1 MRCNICERDQSVAD
15 PTYCCYC
22 GSYMTDAREPEAM
35 TDRLRFWGGE
45 ARILSVLFIDCIGF
59 ESLMDDVAH
68 DEALVIVHECMSHM
82 SGLIHKL
89 GGTSNVITAD
99 SRILGIFG
107 APKAH
112 RDDPLRAARCAWQI
126 RTWWEKKRETMPML
140 KSIDLTIGI
149 NTGRA
154 FFGYVLEKPR
164 FLTVIG
170 DTINT
175 AARLAEMCPRNDILM
190 SETTYSKVSEYVD
203 VDHLGERS
211 IKGKTARIDI
221 YLVKKLK
228 DQPDV
233 PSKQAIPL
241 YGREQEL
248 EQLMDITES
257 ASTKNLKFVVITGQ
271 MGIGKTRLKEAYET
285 RLSESGFYRYFETHC
300 SAEMGSAYYPF
311 KLFLKQYF
319 NLRDNDAKEAIDVR
333 ITDMVVERGLSPLI
347 ARGLKHLFLS
357 DMQRMNHSEMLSI
370 NEEIYSSIK
379 SLIAY
384 ESRNS
389 TFVLVFEEFN
399 KADEMSRYLITYL
412 TSELKNATVVFVLVN
427 APKDI
432 VSRVMVPVTR
442 INLGPLSREATAE
455 LIIHLLKTADERLIE
470 FIYNSSGGNP
480 LFTIEAIRNT
490 RRTKFIAEVDGRWIL
505 QKEQKLPFLDD
516 LYGVVMSTI
525 DSLPAEFRL
534 IVDCASVIGYNFN
547 YLILDGLFPAIN
559 LKERLRYLVE
569 EGYILVAKEGRD
581 PAYVFRHNLMK
592 DAAYTVLPVKKRKE
606 IHHLVATLYEDL
618 YADQLGEY
626 YENVAHHYR
635 SCERYGKAAHY
646 FNLAGDKAKNLY
658 ALDQAM
664 IYYNDVL
671 ALSKEK
677 SAHIGNDIARH
688 ALLHLSDI
696 YEIRGD
702 VDKMEKMAAEGL
714 KHARSAKDV
723 RDAVNFT
730 ERQAVAFLLTNRLS
744 EAEQQLLAGIEQCDE
759 QMTELLSILY
769 TDLGAVY
776 QYTYEYEKS
785 ILNFNLSWNIAR
797 AREYEKGEL
806 LCLIN
811 LAQLHKNLGNYEQAL
826 EYLHYGMNEL
836 IAKDDLRWL
845 TQFTYFSADINYQ
858 LWNLQKARILL
869 HDCHE
874 QADEIGNT
882 EIYIKSALDLAIIY
896 SLDSSPQKTDEY
908 MQRADNKVSFLIRDK
923 LLSEINLKKASIFY
937 NLKEYDRARDFITST
952 VKNVVEK
959 GYREIEYAC
968 YYMMSFIDRDS
979 STEYAEKAL
988 DVAQTIKLPP
998 LVAHALYRMTQVS
1011 ADTQDVERTRY
1022 YGQKALLVFDD
1033 IKFKLKKDNQQFFS
1047 LKPEYSRLLEM

>member
-1 MRCNICERDQSVAD
+1 MRCHVCERELTVAD

-22 GSYMTDAREPEAM
+22 GSHMTAAHGPEVV
-35 TDRLRFWGGE
+35 TDRLQFWGGE
-45 ARILSVLFIDCIGF
+45 ARILSVLFIDCIGV
-59 ESLMDDVAH
+59 ESLMDDIAH
-68 DEALVIVHECMSHM
+68 DEALLIVHECMSYM

-112 RDDPLRAARCAWQI
+112 RDDPLRALRCAWQI
-126 RTWWEKKRETMPML
+126 RTWWEKKRESVTLL

-190 SETTYSKVSEYVD
+190 SETTYSRVSEYVD

-211 IKGKTARIDI
+211 IKGKTAKIDI
-221 YLVKKLK
+221 YLIKELK
-228 DQPDV
+228 EKPDV

-257 ASTKNLKFVVITGQ
+257 ANAGNLKFIIITGQ

-285 RLSESGFYRYFETHC
+285 RLSECGFCHYFETHC
-300 SAEMGSAYYPF
+300 SAEMGSAYFPF

-319 NLRDNDAKEAIDVR
+319 NIRDSDTKEAVDVR
-333 ITDMVVERGLSPLI
+333 ITDMLVERGLSPLI
-347 ARGLKHLFLS
+347 ARGLKHLFIS
-357 DMQRMNHSEMLSI
+357 DMERMNHTEMLSM
-370 NEEIYSSIK
+370 NEEIFSSIK
-379 SLIAY
+379 SLITY
-384 ESRNS
+384 ECKNS
-389 TFVLVFEEFN
+389 TFVLIFEEFN

-412 TSELKNATVVFVLVN
+412 TSELKNEPVVFVLVN

-432 VSRVMVPVTR
+432 VSRIMVPVTR
-442 INLGPLSREATAE
+442 INLGPLSREATAD
-455 LIIHLLKTADERLIE
+455 LALHLLKNADDRLIE
-470 FIYNSSGGNP
+470 FLYNSSGGNP

-490 RRTKFIAEVDGRWIL
+490 KRTKFITQVDGRWVL
-505 QKEQKLPFLDD
+505 HKEQKLPFLDD

-547 YLILDGLFPAIN
+547 YRILEGLFPTMN

-581 PAYVFRHNLMK
+581 PSYIFRHNLMK

-606 IHHLVATLYEDL
+606 IHHLVASLYEDL
-618 YADQLGEY
+618 YADQLAEY
-626 YENVAHHYR
+626 YENVGHHYR
-635 SCERYGKAAHY
+635 SCDRYGKAAHY
-646 FNLAGDKAKNLY
+646 FSLAGDKAKNLY
-658 ALDQAM
+658 ALDQAVK
-664 IYYNDVL
+664 YYNDVIAL
-671 ALSKEK
+671 AKRK
-677 SAHIGNDIARH
+677 TAHIGNDVARH
-688 ALLHLSDI
+688 VLLHLADI
-696 YEIRGD
+696 HEIRGD
-702 VDKMEKMAAEGL
+702 VDKLEKAATEGL
-714 KHARSAKDV
+714 QYAQSAKDV
-723 RDAVNFT
+723 RDTVNFM

-744 EAEQQLLAGIEQCDE
+744 EAEQQFLDGIEQCDE
-759 QMTELLSILY
+759 QMTDLQSVLY
-769 TDLGAVY
+769 SDLGAVY
-776 QYTYEYEKS
+776 QCTYEYEKS
-785 ILNFNLSWNIAR
+785 ILNYNLSWNIAR
-797 AREYEKGEL
+797 AQEYEKGEL

-826 EYLHYGMNEL
+826 EYLNHGINEL
-836 IAKDDLRWL
+836 IAKDNLRWL

-858 LWNLQKARILL
+858 LWNLQKARMLY

-908 MQRADNKVSFLIRDK
+908 IQRADNKVSFLIRDK

-952 VKNVVEK
+952 LKNAVEK
-959 GYREIEYAC
+959 GYREVEYAC
-968 YYMMSFIDRDS
+968 YYMMSFIDGDAS
-979 STEYAEKAL
+979 AEYAEKAL

-998 LVAHALYRMTQVS
+998 LVAHALFRMTEIS
-1011 ADTQDVERTRY
+1011 AEQQDVEKTRY

-1033 IKFKLKKDNQQFFS
+1033 IKFKLKKENQQFFS
-1047 LKPEYSRLLEM
+1047 LKPEYSKLLEM

>member
-1 MRCNICERDQSVAD
+1 MRCQICEKDLSGTDPSYCSLCGAPVTAARD
-15 PTYCCYC
+15 
-22 GSYMTDAREPEAM
+22 PEAV
-35 TDRLRFWGGE
+35 TDRLQFWGGE

-68 DEALVIVHECMSHM
+68 DEALIIVHECMTHM

-126 RTWWEKKRETMPML
+126 RTWWEQKRESMALL
-140 KSIDLTIGI
+140 KTIDLTIGI

-221 YLVKKLK
+221 YLVKALK
-228 DQPDV
+228 EQPDI

-257 ASTKNLKFVVITGQ
+257 AGTRNLKFVVITGQ

-285 RLSESGFYRYFETHC
+285 RLSESGVCRYFETHC
-300 SAEMGSAYYPF
+300 SAEMESAFLPF

-319 NLRDNDAKEAIDVR
+319 NLRDNDTKEAIDAR
-333 ITDMVVERGLSPLI
+333 ITDMVVERGLSPII

-357 DMQRMNHSEMLSI
+357 DMQRMNHTEILSI

-379 SLIAY
+379 NLIAY
-384 ESRNS
+384 ESKNS
-389 TFVLVFEEFN
+389 TFVLIFEEFN
-399 KADEMSRYLITYL
+399 KADEMSRYLVTYL
-412 TSELKNATVVFVLVN
+412 TSELKNEPVVFVLVN

-432 VSRVMVPVTR
+432 VSSIVVPVTR
-442 INLGPLSREATAE
+442 INLGPLSRAATTE
-455 LIIHLLKTADERLIE
+455 LILHLLKKADEHLIE
-470 FIYNSSGGNP
+470 FLYNSSGGNP

-490 RRTKFIAEVDGRWIL
+490 RRTKFITETDGRWVL
-505 QKEQKLPFLDD
+505 QKEQRLPFLDD

-525 DSLPAEFRL
+525 DSLPSEFRL
-534 IVDCASVIGYNFN
+534 IVDCASVIGYSFN
-547 YLILDGLFPAIN
+547 YLILDGLFPATN

-618 YADQLGEY
+618 YADQLAEY
-626 YENVAHHYR
+626 YENVGHHYR

-646 FNLAGDKAKNLY
+646 FSLAGDKAKNLY
-658 ALDQAM
+658 ALDQALK
-664 IYYNDVL
+664 YYNDVL
-671 ALSKEK
+671 SMTKQK
-677 SAHIGNDIARH
+677 SAHISDDVARH
-688 ALLHLSDI
+688 VLLHLADI
-696 YEIRGD
+696 HEIKGD
-702 VDKMEKMAAEGL
+702 IDKMEKAATEGL
-714 KHARSAKDV
+714 EHARSAKDV
-723 RDAVNFT
+723 RDTVNFS
-730 ERQAVAFLLTNRLS
+730 ERQAVAFLLTNRLQ
-744 EAEQQLLAGIEQCDE
+744 EAEQQLLAGIEQCDD
-759 QMTELLSILY
+759 QMTNVLSVLY
-769 TDLGAVY
+769 SDLGAVY

-797 AREYEKGEL
+797 TQEYEKGEL

-826 EYLHYGMNEL
+826 EYLQYGVTEL
-836 IAKDDLRWL
+836 IPKDDLRWL
-845 TQFTYFSADINYQ
+845 TQFNYFYADINYQ
-858 LWNLQKARILL
+858 LWNLQKARMLL

-882 EIYIKSALDLAIIY
+882 EIFIKSALDLAIIY
-896 SLDSSPQKTDEY
+896 SLDSSPQKVEEY
-908 MQRADNKVSFLIRDK
+908 VQRADNKVSFLIRDK
-923 LLSEINLKKASIFY
+923 LLSEINLKKANIFY
-937 NLKEYDRARDFITST
+937 NRKEYDRARDFIMST
-952 VKNVVEK
+952 LKNAMENA
-959 GYREIEYAC
+959 YREIEYAC
-968 YYMMSFIDRDS
+968 YYMMSFIDEEKA
-979 STEYAEKAL
+979 EYAEKAL

-998 LVAHALYRMTQVS
+998 LVAHALYRMTEIS
-1011 ADTQDVERTRY
+1011 AAVQDVEKSRY

-1033 IKFKLKKDNQQFFS
+1033 IKFKLNKDNQQFFS